1 MRPELTPRSSAF
13 LASWLLFLACSKQS
27 YPLGQA
33 AFGHVKYLS
42 QTIGT
47 RPAGTQHEIE
57 ASDYIARQFQSAG
70 YRVELQ
76 PFEFETFEERRV
88 FVETAGGR
96 KQAHIIGISGQRA
109 VTENVAGSLV
119 VAGIGRMQDFP
130 AGGIAGK
137 IAVIER
143 GTLPLQQKIANA
155 AAAGAVAAII
165 YNDSSGPFFG
175 WTRSPARIPA
185 VSVSRNDG
193 KALLRAVNPRK
204 GVADLFRHREDATVE
219 ARVVA
224 DAGMRTIRSQN
235 VIARGADECKVV
247 VGGHYDSVPDGPGA
261 NDNATGTAVT
271 IEVARGLRTQARQR
285 GLCFV
290 AFGAEEMGIRGSRR
304 YVASLSD
311 EQKRGI
317 AGMVN
322 LDMVGVGGRW
332 KLWGTESMRAVSV
345 DAARSA
351 DVRLR
356 GYVASGRGGD
366 SDQVSFAEA
375 GIPAVFIHR
384 LQDPNRHTSEDKVK
398 YVDPASLEAAA
409 RLTQEIVGRLDWR
422 RAFPGSPLP
431 PNSPIRMK
439 IRRLPIDEA
448 QRTETAA
455 HK

>member
-1 MRPELTPRSSAF
+1 MRPELALRSPAF
-13 LASWLLFLACSKQS
+13 LASWLLLFACSKQAG
-27 YPLGQA
+27 PLGQA
-33 AFGHVKYLS
+33 AFRHVKYLS

-96 KQAHIIGISGQRA
+96 KQAHVIGISGQRA

-119 VAGIGRMQDFP
+119 VAGIGRTQDFP

-143 GTLPLQQKIANA
+143 GTLTLQQKIANA

-175 WTRSPARIPA
+175 WTKTAARIPA
-185 VSVSRNDG
+185 VSVSQNDG
-193 KALLRAVNPRK
+193 KALLSAVNPRK

-235 VIARGADECKVV
+235 VIARGADECRVV
-247 VGGHYDSVPDGPGA
+247 VGGHYDSVPEGPGA
-261 NDNATGTAVT
+261 NDNATGAAVT
-271 IEVARGLRTQARQR
+271 IEVARGLRTRGLQR
-285 GLCFV
+285 GLCFI
-290 AFGAEEMGIRGSRR
+290 AFGAEEMGVRGSRR

-317 AGMVN
+317 NGMVN

-332 KLWGTESMRAVSV
+332 KLWGTESMRQVSM

-351 DVRLR
+351 GVRLR
-356 GYVASGRGGD
+356 GYVASGSGGN
-366 SDQVSFAEA
+366 SDHTSFAEA

-384 LQDPNRHTSEDKVK
+384 LDDPNRHTAEDRVK

-409 RLTQEIVGRLDWR
+409 RLAQEIVSRLLR
-422 RAFPGSPLP
+422 HRPFPAPALP
-431 PNSPIRMK
+431 SSSPIRME
-439 IRRLPIDEA
+439 IRRLFNG
-448 QRTETAA
+448 
-455 HK
+455 